1 MIPESPMW
9 LLILIL
15 VVVVVT
21 ASSTA
26 RHRKELERRRWEV
39 KVCPHCGAS
48 QPAHA
53 SFCRACGQRV

>member
-1 MIPESPMW
+1 MW